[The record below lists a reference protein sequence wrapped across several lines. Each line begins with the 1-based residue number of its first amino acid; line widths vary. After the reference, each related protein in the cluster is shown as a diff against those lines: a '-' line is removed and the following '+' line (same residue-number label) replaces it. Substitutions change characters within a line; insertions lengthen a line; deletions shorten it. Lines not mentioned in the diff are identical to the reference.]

1 MKLKYLFV
9 ILFSTANLLS
19 FAQTNSALSLSELLA
34 HTTRFKPYDL
44 EPLSALKSISTEE
57 LYKSLKTDN
66 QKSAFWLNIYNSM
79 MLTALRDTSNE
90 GVYLN
95 FYNLNNINIAG
106 KLWSLYQIE
115 HEFLRLGK
123 KNKAAGFKKSTI
135 SKDTFWIKLRPKQ
148 FNFKVLFLMYR
159 GMYGYPPFQVVENSD
174 IDLAFIYSL
183 GTYPELQSKD
193 GISNKLL
200 FDWVKPYWSEIK
212 NFVDNPLSST
222 ELKTK
227 FIPTPKAVFINNF
240 YPKYEGVKF
249 KKEEENPWLKK

>member
-9 ILFSTANLLS
+9 ILFSAANLLS
-19 FAQTNSALSLSELLA
+19 FAQTSSALALSELLA
-34 HTTRFKPYDL
+34 HTTRFKPYDFGPL
-44 EPLSALKSISTEE
+44 TSLKNISTQELSAN
-57 LYKSLKTDN
+57 LKTDN

-79 MLTALRDTSNE
+79 MLSALRDTSNE

-95 FYNLNNINIAG
+95 FYKLKNINIAG

-135 SKDTFWIKLRPKQ
+135 SKDTFWVNLRPKQ
-148 FNFKVLFLMYR
+148 FNYKVIFLMYR

-174 IDLAFIYSL
+174 IDLAYAQSL
-183 GTYPELQSKD
+183 GTYPELQAKD
-193 GISNKLL
+193 GSSSKLS

-212 NFVDNPLSST
+212 KFLDNPST
-222 ELKTK
+222 PTEPKTI
-227 FIPTPKAVFINNF
+227 FLPTPKAVFINNF